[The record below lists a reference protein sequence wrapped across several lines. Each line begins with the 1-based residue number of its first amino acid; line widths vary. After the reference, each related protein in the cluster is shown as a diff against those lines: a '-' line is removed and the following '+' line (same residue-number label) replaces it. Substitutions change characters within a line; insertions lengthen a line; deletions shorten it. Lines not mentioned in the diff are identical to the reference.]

1 MRYLTWIVTLP
12 LTLIVVSFAVSNRQP
27 TALELWPL
35 PGAVEVPVF
44 VVALVPLAVGIVLG
58 GLVDWL
64 VQGRHRR
71 HERQLKRRVGT
82 LESEVRQV
90 RSKEAEAARTAA
102 REGEAARLAQS
113 QSAAERAARQ
123 ELADRVALPPAAGA
137 ETR

>member
-1 MRYLTWIVTLP
+1 VRYLTWIVTLP
-12 LTLIVVSFAVSNRQP
+12 LTLIVVSFAISNRELA
-27 TALELWPL
+27 ALELWPL
-35 PGAVEVPVF
+35 PGAIELPVF
-44 VVALVPLAVGIVLG
+44 VIVLVPLAIGVVLG

-64 VQGRHRR
+64 AQGHHRR
-71 HERQLKRRVGT
+71 QERRLKRRVGT

-90 RSKEAEAARTAA
+90 RGKEAEAARTAA

-137 ETR
+137 ESR